1 MNRQIV
7 IALAA
12 LAIGLAPL
20 GISAAADVPTVGRL
34 PHGGNFVLYRDQTV
48 PAAAV
53 DLWFRAPGAGYD
65 NALPGIARIAATA
78 AATATL
84 ESGKS
89 LFGFVRS
96 VGGHMSINVYP
107 DIIGVSAVVPT
118 NAARRVIAA
127 MSAAYF
133 SPAIDDSALKTA
145 QKDAAVLSVARRYS
159 SDDVLHDA
167 LFAQIF
173 SSGPNH
179 YSPLPET
186 VDQIRKI
193 SLADVRSF
201 AKRAFR
207 SANATMSLAGN
218 VDPLWIE
225 AVTAG
230 TPGSPDAP
238 IRSPIAGAPANTSIS
253 GNVPGVGIAW
263 TGPPI
268 SDERAATAMDFIADY
283 LFRDETGTVVRAV
296 TLQSGNYV
304 SGQFITLHDPGVM
317 LVTIGGD
324 KPAQLKQT
332 VLNAVA
338 ALATP
343 LDSKTFEAAR
353 AAFVYHL
360 AVDTQLPIE
369 QADNLG
375 WYAAEGNAS
384 YAPSD
389 PSSSYWQRAKDLDP
403 AYVAS
408 VVKQYLSHPVVV
420 DLTASPA
427 SKESA
432 S

>member
-1 MNRQIV
+1 MKQRV
-7 IALAA
+7 LIALAA

-20 GISAAADVPTVGRL
+20 GVWAADVPASGTL
-34 PHGGNFVLYRDQTV
+34 PHGGNYVLYRDQTV
-48 PAAAV
+48 PAAAIDV
-53 DLWFRAPGAGYD
+53 WFRAPGAGYD
-65 NALPGIARIAATA
+65 NAWPGIGRIAATA
-78 AATATL
+78 AATSTL

-89 LFGFVRS
+89 LFGLVRS
-96 VGGHMSINVYP
+96 VGGRLAINVYP
-107 DIIGVSAVVPT
+107 DIIGVSAVVPS

-133 SPAIDDSALKTA
+133 SPSIDETSVNTA
-145 QKDAAVLSVARRYS
+145 KKDAAVLFAARRYS
-159 SDDVLHDA
+159 SDDLLHDA

-179 YSPLPET
+179 FSPLPDNFDE
-186 VDQIRKI
+186 IKKI
-193 SLADVRSF
+193 SVGDVKTF

-207 SANATMSLAGN
+207 SSNATMSLAGN
-218 VDPLWIE
+218 VDPSWIE
-225 AVTAG
+225 AITAG
-230 TPGSPDAP
+230 SPGSADAP
-238 IRSPIAGAPANTSIS
+238 IQSPVSGAPANTSIT
-253 GNVPGVGIAW
+253 GNVAGVGIAW
-263 TGPPI
+263 KGPAI
-268 SDERAATAMDFIADY
+268 SEERAATALDFIADY
-283 LFRDETGTVVRAV
+283 LFRDETGTVVKSIG
-296 TLQSGNYV
+296 TQSSNYV

-324 KPAQLKQT
+324 KPAELKQT
-332 VLNAVA
+332 VLNAVS
-338 ALATP
+338 ALSTP
-343 LDSKTFEAAR
+343 LDQKTFDAAR
-353 AAFVYHL
+353 SAFIYHL

-408 VVKQYLSHPVVV
+408 IAKQYLAHPVII